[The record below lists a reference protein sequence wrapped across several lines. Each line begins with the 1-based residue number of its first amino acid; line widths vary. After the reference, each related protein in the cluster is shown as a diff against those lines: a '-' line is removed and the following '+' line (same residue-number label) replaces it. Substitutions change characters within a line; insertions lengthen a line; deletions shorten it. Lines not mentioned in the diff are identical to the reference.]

1 MDNIRVKSGS
11 QALKQD
17 WAWLVSFAIA
27 PSRSQVPGMPSIL
40 SFSPVPRTSLLRFA
54 RTGFFCFL
62 ALCLWAPSQ
71 SRAQTVFQFKSATD
85 KLAYSLQNPWVA
97 PSHASRT
104 GLQFSP
110 LQLQR
115 RDEGPYSQ
123 TRWANS
129 ASMGLSADPNS
140 QIWMDD
146 QSYPNKLSME
156 RIIFEFE
163 TPEDP
168 LSYGKMFKKGAIL
181 IGGFEFAVMATMMVL
196 PKSFTGWHEDFLKVG
211 ADNFVDA
218 YGSAP
223 TWDEDHWYHNY
234 LGHPYV
240 GSIYYNTV
248 RCQGA
253 TPVESFFFSTAMSVW
268 WEYAVESIAEHPS
281 TQDLLVT
288 PIAGS
293 LMGEAVHQLTLA
305 WMEDDDAS
313 IIQKVIVFVL
323 NPTHVV
329 LVGF

>member
-1 MDNIRVKSGS
+1 MSGIPLS
-11 QALKQD
+11 I
-17 WAWLVSFAIA
+17 AIA
-27 PSRSQVPGMPSIL
+27 SI
-40 SFSPVPRTSLLRFA
+40 SPVPRTSLIRFA
-54 RTGFFCFL
+54 RMGFFCFV
-62 ALCLWAPSQ
+62 ALCLWAPSHCQ
-71 SRAQTVFQFKSATD
+71 AQTVFQFKSATE
-85 KLAYSLQNPWVA
+85 KLAYSLHNPWVA

-110 LQLQR
+110 VQLQR
-115 RDEGPYSQ
+115 RDDGPYSQ
-123 TRWANS
+123 TRWANG
-129 ASMGLSADPNS
+129 AWTGLSADPNS

-146 QSYPNKLSME
+146 HSYPNQLSME
-156 RIIFEFE
+156 RITFEFE

-168 LSYGKMFKKGAIL
+168 LGYGKMFKKGAIL
-181 IGGFEFAVMATMMVL
+181 ITGFEFAIMATMMVL
-196 PKSFTGWHEDFLKVG
+196 PKSFTGWHGDYLKEGANNFLE
-211 ADNFVDA
+211 A
-218 YGSAP
+218 YESPP

-234 LGHPYV
+234 IGHPYV

-288 PIAGS
+288 PVAGS

-305 WMEDDDAS
+305 WMEDGDSS
-313 IIQKVIVFVL
+313 ILQKVIVFFL

>member
-1 MDNIRVKSGS
+1 MGLFLTA
-11 QALKQD
+11 ALFL
-17 WAWLVSFAIA
+17 WN
-27 PSRSQVPGMPSIL
+27 PSP
-40 SFSPVPRTSLLRFA
+40 
-54 RTGFFCFL
+54 
-62 ALCLWAPSQ
+62 
-71 SRAQTVFQFKSATD
+71 SRAQTVFQFKSPTD
-85 KLAYSLQNPWVA
+85 QFAYSIQNPWVVPFRA
-97 PSHASRT
+97 TRS

-110 LQLQR
+110 VQIQSR
-115 RDEGPYSQ
+115 GT
-123 TRWANS
+123 TRSSDSRWTITP
-129 ASMGLSADPNS
+129 SMGLSTDPNS

-146 QSYPNKLSME
+146 HSYPNNRSME
-156 RIIFEFE
+156 RITFDFEVPGE
-163 TPEDP
+163 P
-168 LSYGKMFKKGAIL
+168 LGYGKMFKKGAVL
-181 IGGFEFAVMATMMVL
+181 IGGFEFAIMATMMVM
-196 PKSFTGWHEDFLKVG
+196 PKSFTGWHDDYLKEG
-211 ADNFVDA
+211 ANNFVDA

-253 TPVESFFFSTAMSVW
+253 TPVESFIFSTAMSVW

-288 PIAGS
+288 PVAGS

-305 WMEDDDAS
+305 WLKDDDAS
-313 IIQKVIVFVL
+313 IIQKIIVFVL